1 MCQVGMIMG
10 RASGYQG
17 GTSTGPGAAKV
28 VLLGCRRTCVLYY
41 FSTGYFVFRTMTV
54 TLNCGLNKDPNFL
67 LNLAAHI
74 RWPLTWRGNNYS
86 SRAAQ
91 QRQVWQRGCR

>member
-67 LNLAAHI
+67 LKPGRAHSLAAHLA
-74 RWPLTWRGNNYS
+74 REQL
-86 SRAAQ
+86 
-91 QRQVWQRGCR
+91 